1 MKAKQV
7 NNTVKEYYDRMYA
20 GGADNAIP
28 KGILGFLFNK
38 LRKFELHRTDAVIKL
53 IKKGTNL
60 LDIGCG
66 KGDLVLKAY
75 GLKLFKK
82 YYAVDISSEVI
93 ENARK
98 NILNKIKKTGNIKL
112 DIADVDNIL
121 PYKDSFFN
129 TVTFVATL
137 EHIFDP
143 YHVINEINR
152 VTKKG
157 GSLIIEVPNFV
168 WLPRRISVLFGLI
181 PSTGDEGG
189 WDSGHLHYFNFK
201 NLSALLENCGYKV
214 VYKGSSGIF
223 SNFRD
228 IYPEI
233 LSANIIIKAVKT
245 KNAKKD

>member
-7 NNTVKEYYDRMYA
+7 NNTIKEYYDKMYV
-20 GGADNAIP
+20 GGTDNAIP
-28 KGILGFLFNK
+28 KGILGFLFKK
-38 LRKFELHRTDAVIKL
+38 LRKFELHRTDAAVKL
-53 IKKGTNL
+53 LKKGTNL

-66 KGDLVLKAY
+66 NGDLILKAFD
-75 GLKLFKK
+75 LKLFKN

-98 NILNKIKKTGNIKL
+98 NIINKIKKISSIKL
-112 DIADVDNIL
+112 GIADVDNRL
-121 PYKDSFFN
+121 PFKDSFFDS
-129 TVTFVATL
+129 VTFVATL

-157 GSLIIEVPNFV
+157 GNLIIEVPNFV
-168 WLPRRISVLFGLI
+168 WLPRRISILFGLI

-189 WDSGHLHYFNFK
+189 WDSGHLHYFSFK
-201 NLSALLENCGYKV
+201 NLSALLNSCGYKV

-223 SNFRD
+223 SKLRD

-233 LSANIIIKAVKT
+233 LSANIIIKAIKT

>member
-1 MKAKQV
+1 MKVNQV
-7 NNTVKEYYDRMYA
+7 NNTIKEYYDKMYVD
-20 GGADNAIP
+20 GSDNAIP
-28 KGILGFLFNK
+28 KGILGFFFKK

-53 IKKGTNL
+53 LKKGTNL

-66 KGDLVLKAY
+66 KGDLILKAFD
-75 GLKLFKK
+75 LKLFKK

-93 ENARK
+93 ENAKK
-98 NILNKIKKTGNIKL
+98 NIINKIRKISNIKFG
-112 DIADVDNIL
+112 IADVDNKL
-121 PYKDSFFN
+121 PYGDSSFDA
-129 TVTFVATL
+129 VTFVATL

-143 YHVINEINR
+143 HHVINEISR

-157 GSLIIEVPNFV
+157 GTLIVEVPNFV
-168 WLPRRISVLFGLI
+168 WLPRRISVFFGLV

-201 NLSALLENCGYKV
+201 NVSELLSGCGYKI

-223 SNFRD
+223 SSVRD
-228 IYPEI
+228 IYPEL
-233 LSANIIIKAVKT
+233 LSANIIIKAIKT